1 MMTKPNY
8 LQEVIDTHALK
19 ENILSKQAKVG
30 IIGLGYVGLPL
41 AHVAHGA
48 HFHVTGFD
56 VDTLK
61 IQKLNQKTSYIRHI
75 GNDVIS
81 EIMDSGRFVP
91 TNDFAQLSHM
101 DVIIMCVPTPL
112 SKYRDPDMSYVEN
125 TTRTIAKYLRPG
137 QLVILE
143 STTYPG
149 TSRDLMLP
157 ILEETGLK
165 AGRDFFIGYSPERED
180 PGNPKFSTIK
190 IPKVVGGFGEES
202 IALTDAL
209 YQTFGITTIPVS
221 SLETA
226 EAVKL
231 TENIFRSVNIALVNE
246 LKVVFSAMDIDIWEV
261 IEAAKTKPFGF
272 MPFYPG
278 PGLGGHCIPIDPFY
292 LTWKAREFG
301 LSTRFIELAGEIN
314 TSMPHYVIGKLQEVL
329 DQRFQK
335 SLHSSKILIV
345 GAAYK
350 KNVDDPRES
359 PSFVIMESLIKRG
372 AVVSY
377 FDPFVPEILPMREH
391 PTLVGMRS
399 MTLSPQTLKTYDA
412 AFIITDHDDVDYD
425 MIVENTPVTVDT
437 RHATKNIKNGA
448 LLQKIIKA

>member
-1 MMTKPNY
+1 MTKPNY
-8 LQEVIDTHALK
+8 MREVIDTNALK
-19 ENILSKQAKVG
+19 ENILSKQAKIG

-48 HFHVTGFD
+48 HFSVTGFD

-81 EIMDSGRFVP
+81 EIMDSGRFMP
-91 TNDFAQLSHM
+91 TDDFTQLSNM

-112 SKYRDPDMSYVEN
+112 SKYRDPDMSYVES

-202 IALTDAL
+202 IAFTDAL

-246 LKVVFSAMDIDIWEV
+246 LKVVFSAMGIDIWEV

-314 TSMPHYVIGKLQEVL
+314 TSMPHYVIGQLQEAL

-335 SLHSSKILIV
+335 SLHGSKILIV

-399 MTLSPQTLKTYDA
+399 ISLSPQNLRTYDA

-437 RHATKNIKNGA
+437 RHATKNINNA
-448 LLQKIIKA
+448 LLQKVIKA